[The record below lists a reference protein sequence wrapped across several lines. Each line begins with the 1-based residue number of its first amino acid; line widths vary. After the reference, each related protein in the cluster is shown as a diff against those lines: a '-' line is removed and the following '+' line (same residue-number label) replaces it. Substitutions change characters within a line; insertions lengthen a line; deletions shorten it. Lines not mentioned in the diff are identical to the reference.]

1 MKQFKLYSGMAA
13 VCAMLTL
20 ASCGNDI
27 ELTEAQAPVKG
38 EYKVTFTA
46 SQESNATR
54 TAVDGANVVWQE
66 GDAITVF
73 DGAGVACPFELA
85 KGAGETTGEFEGTIT
100 VTEPKKY
107 CAVYPLEPEATILSA
122 ADLVQ
127 DNMISADEA
136 DESATYIDGLILPDV
151 QTATPDGFDPLAAIM
166 TARNDNA
173 DKIENTEKDLSLGEF
188 KHVCAFVKVTTTEPY
203 DKITFTANGG
213 DSIAGGFM
221 AEVGADGVSR
231 VIPTSPSCTVSLVPA
246 VEGTKIAAGTYL
258 IAILPGTL
266 EEGFTMSC
274 TSIDSEN
281 KEVTTMVRSYNGT
294 TSAFSRHSVVNMGTV
309 EETQTHVTWV
319 RSTHDYVDLGLT
331 SGTKWATCNVGATT
345 PEGYGDY
352 FAWGEISPKND
363 YSWETYKWCNGS
375 GTSLTKY
382 NTSSEYGPVIDNKS
396 TLDASDDAAHM
407 NWHGAWR
414 MPTGDEIYEL
424 LIGCYWE
431 WTEDYNNTGVKG
443 YIVYKVEDANNDD
456 KGKQKTANNNYTPIG
471 SYNIA
476 NTAHIFLP
484 VAGSHVDTDFDSYVG
499 LRGNYWSTT
508 LEDTEPTLVLDV
520 LLFDS
525 DYATWNSDYFRFEGL
540 SVRAVLP

>member
-38 EYKVTFTA
+38 EYKVTITA
-46 SQESNATR
+46 SQESNVTR

-85 KGAGETTGEFEGTIT
+85 KGAGETLGEFEGTIT

-173 DKIENTEKDLSLGEF
+173 DKITSTSEDLSLGEF

-231 VIPTSPSCTVSLVPA
+231 VIPTSPTCTVSLVPA
-246 VEGTKIAAGTYL
+246 VEGTKIAAGTYF

-274 TSIDSEN
+274 SSIDSEN
-281 KEVTTMVRSYNGT
+281 KEVTTMMRSFTGT
-294 TSAFSRHSVVNMGTV
+294 VSAFSRHNVVNMGTV

-319 RSTHDYVDLGLT
+319 RSTHDYVDLGL
-331 SGTKWATCNVGATT
+331 SVKWATCNVGATS

-352 FAWGEISPKND
+352 FAWGETSPKD
-363 YSWETYKWCNGS
+363 YYDWSTYSFNPSGDGS
-375 GTSLTKY
+375 TFTKY
-382 NTSSEYGPVIDNKS
+382 TGS
-396 TLDASDDAAHM
+396 DASMLAPEDDAAAA
-407 NWHGAWR
+407 NWGGLWR
-414 MPTGDEIYEL
+414 MPTEAEL
-424 LIGCYWE
+424 TELFENCYWE
-431 WTEDYNNTGVKG
+431 WTEDYGNTNSDNPVKGFIIYKAKDTNDKGVKK
-443 YIVYKVEDANNDD
+443 YKGDSNTTTVE
-456 KGKQKTANNNYTPIG
+456 
-471 SYNIA
+471 SYDTSTDN
-476 NTAHIFLP
+476 HIFLP
-484 VAGSHVDTDFDSYVG
+484 AASGRSESELGSVG
-499 LRGNYWSTT
+499 SSGLYWSAS
-508 LEDTEPTLVLDV
+508 LNEDDTYTAWSMMFSTSNAFVY
-520 LLFDS
+520 DS
-525 DYATWNSDYFRFEGL
+525 SRFTRYFGFP
-540 SVRAVLP
+540 VRPVLP